1 RRKAMASKEF
11 RVTYTDVAALQSEEY
26 HERFDAAL
34 EEVGERLGRHHPN
47 VVGGEEVYSR
57 EGEFTVRSPV
67 DEEILLGYF
76 QKGTRED
83 ARRAIE
89 VAWGNFDAWSSSS
102 YGNRVAVFRRAAD
115 LLSERSFQF
124 AALMSYEVGK
134 NRQEAM
140 GDVGEG
146 IGIMRYYAD
155 EMERNRGYRRVM
167 GSVGKETG
175 RSVLKP
181 YGVWG
186 VISPFNFPLAL
197 TLNMSTGVL
206 LTGNTEVFK
215 PSSEAPLTGLKL
227 YRLLTEAGVP
237 EGALNFVA
245 GPGGSVGAELV
256 ENRRVAGLVFTGS
269 KKVGISSYE
278 KFIRIAPRPFVAELG
293 GKNPTIVTAKADL
306 DKAAN
311 GVVKAAFGFGGQKCS
326 ACSRVYVD
334 NEVKEELVGRLVEK
348 MEQIRIGDPRKR
360 DVDLGPLINERAYKR
375 YRRSV
380 AKAEKDGRVLIGGRV
395 LTEGEFGRGYYV
407 EPTLVTDLPEDHDLF
422 KEELFVPFLVIA
434 GVNSLDDALSLAN
447 EVEYGLT
454 SGIFSEDEEEVQR
467 FFDRIQAG
475 VAYANRA
482 ASATTGAWPG
492 VQPFGGWKYS
502 GTSGKAAL
510 GEYYLP
516 QFMREQSQTVVSD

>member
-1 RRKAMASKEF
+1 MPSNLF
-11 RVTYTDVAALQSEEY
+11 SLTYTDSAALQSEEF

-34 EEVGERLGRHHPN
+34 EGLKGGLGGHHPN
-47 VVGGEEVYSR
+47 VVGGEELYSP
-57 EGEFTVRSPV
+57 EGEFTIRSPV
-67 DEEILLGYF
+67 DREIVIGHF

-83 ARRAIE
+83 AGRAID
-89 VAWGNFDAWSSSS
+89 VAWESFGGWSSASHMD
-102 YGNRVAVFRRAAD
+102 RVAVFRRAAD
-115 LLSERSFQF
+115 LLGDRIFEF
-124 AALMSYEVGK
+124 AALLSYEVGK

-146 IGIMRYYAD
+146 IGIIRYYAD
-155 EMERNRGYRRVM
+155 EMERKKGYRKVM
-167 GSVGKETG
+167 GRVGKETG

-197 TLNMSTGVL
+197 AVNMSTGVL

-215 PSSEAPLTGLKL
+215 PSSDAPLTGLKL
-227 YRLLTEAGVP
+227 YQLLAEAGVP
-237 EGALNFVA
+237 EGVLNFVA

-256 ENRRVAGLVFTGS
+256 DNPRVAGLVFTGS

-278 KFIRIAPRPFVAELG
+278 RFIRVAPRPFIAELG

-326 ACSRVYVD
+326 ACSRVYVA
-334 NEVKEELVGRLVEK
+334 NQVKEELIGRLVK
-348 MEQIRIGDPRKR
+348 RTKQIRIGDPRKR
-360 DVDLGPLINERAYKR
+360 DVDLGPVINERAYER
-375 YRRSV
+375 YKRSV
-380 AKAEKDGRVLIGGRV
+380 AKAERDGKILFGGRV
-395 LTEGEFGRGYYV
+395 LTEGEFERGFYV
-407 EPTLVTDLPEDHDLF
+407 EPTLVTDLPEDHELF
-422 KEELFVPFLVIA
+422 KEELFVPLLAIA
-434 GVNSLDDALSLAN
+434 GVDSLDHALRLAN
-447 EVEYGLT
+447 DVEYGLT
-454 SGIFSEDEEEVQR
+454 SGIFSEDEDEVQR
-467 FFDRIQAG
+467 FFDGIQAG